1 MFRPI
6 LFVVGL
12 TLSCVAAFYS
22 VTGLAFVFAGA
33 FWPVVVM
40 GTTLEAAK
48 VAAASWVFR
57 YWKTASKPLV
67 VYLSLG
73 VVLTM
78 LLTGIGIFGYLSR
91 AYLIQQAPIARLH
104 AERALIERDV
114 ITAREVYARDD
125 ARLKELS
132 AGQTTDSL
140 VNKLAESNRLSGR
153 NGALSLLRQQQE
165 LQSQARETLA
175 YSSDN
180 LGAMEK
186 TAAALD
192 ADIAEASVD
201 VGPLM
206 FAAKAYYGN
215 SDLTTMDRVVTVFIL
230 IILVIFD
237 PMAIALLLAAQSE
250 FPSRMFDQSM
260 DSETQTPIADTPA
273 QARTPHEDAEWNA
286 LVTKVSDQID
296 REQLDELNGHPTH
309 HDSDAPT
316 RHSSDVFRDLSEQTM
331 RGYETHEPTSVMEID
346 ASTDTEDI
354 SPAELPRQ
362 LPLERPNTRGRR
374 TRTAPKQ

>member
-1 MFRPI
+1 MFRSI

-33 FWPVVVM
+33 FWPVIVM

-48 VAAASWVFR
+48 IAAASWVFR
-57 YWKTASKPLV
+57 HWRTASKPLV

-104 AERALIERDV
+104 AERALVERDV
-114 ITAREVYARDD
+114 IAARDDYARDE

-153 NGALSLLRQQQE
+153 NGALSLLRQQRE

-175 YSSDN
+175 ISSDN

-230 IILVIFD
+230 IILAIFD
-237 PMAIALLLAAQSE
+237 PMAIALLLAAQTE
-250 FPSRMFDQSM
+250 FPSRMFDQRV
-260 DSETQTPIADTPA
+260 DSETPTADTPA

-296 REQLDELNGHPTH
+296 REQLDELNGHPTS

>member
-91 AYLIQQAPIARLH
+91 AYLIQQAPIARIH

-114 ITAREVYARDD
+114 IAAREVYARDD

-165 LQSQARETLA
+165 LQSQARQALA

-230 IILVIFD
+230 IILMIFD

-250 FPSRMFDQSM
+250 FPSRVFDPNT
-260 DSETQTPIADTPA
+260 SETSTPITDTPA
-273 QARTPHEDAEWNA
+273 HTRAPHEDAEWNA

-309 HDSDAPT
+309 HDSGAHGQ
-316 RHSSDVFRDLSEQTM
+316 RSSEVFRDLSEQTM

>member
-1 MFRPI
+1 MFRSI

-91 AYLIQQAPIARLH
+91 AYLIQQAPIARIH
-104 AERALIERDV
+104 AERALVERDV
-114 ITAREVYARDD
+114 IAARDDYARDD

-165 LQSQARETLA
+165 LQSQARQALA

-230 IILVIFD
+230 IILMIFD

-250 FPSRMFDQSM
+250 FPSRVFDPNT
-260 DSETQTPIADTPA
+260 SETSTPIIDTPA
-273 QARTPHEDAEWNA
+273 HTRTPHEDAEWNA

-309 HDSDAPT
+309 HDSGAHGQ
-316 RHSSDVFRDLSEQTM
+316 RSSEVFRDLSEQTM

>member
-1 MFRPI
+1 M
-6 LFVVGL
+6 
-12 TLSCVAAFYS
+12 C
-22 VTGLAFVFAGA
+22 
-33 FWPVVVM
+33 
-40 GTTLEAAK
+40 TTLEAAK

-91 AYLIQQAPIARLH
+91 AYLIQQAPIARIH
-104 AERALIERDV
+104 AERALVERDV
-114 ITAREVYARDD
+114 IAARDDYARDD

-165 LQSQARETLA
+165 LQSQARQALA

-230 IILVIFD
+230 IILMIFD

-250 FPSRMFDQSM
+250 FPSRVFDPNT
-260 DSETQTPIADTPA
+260 SETSTPITDTPA
-273 QARTPHEDAEWNA
+273 HTRTPHEDAEWNA

-309 HDSDAPT
+309 HDSGAHGQ
-316 RHSSDVFRDLSEQTM
+316 RSSEVFRDLSEQTM

>member
-91 AYLIQQAPIARLH
+91 AYLIQQAPIARIH

-114 ITAREVYARDD
+114 IAAREVYARDD

-165 LQSQARETLA
+165 LQSQARQALA

-230 IILVIFD
+230 IILMIFD

-250 FPSRMFDQSM
+250 FPSRVFDPNT
-260 DSETQTPIADTPA
+260 SETSTPIIDTPA
-273 QARTPHEDAEWNA
+273 HTRTPHEDAEWNA

-309 HDSDAPT
+309 HDSGAHGQ
-316 RHSSDVFRDLSEQTM
+316 RSSEVFRDLSEQTM